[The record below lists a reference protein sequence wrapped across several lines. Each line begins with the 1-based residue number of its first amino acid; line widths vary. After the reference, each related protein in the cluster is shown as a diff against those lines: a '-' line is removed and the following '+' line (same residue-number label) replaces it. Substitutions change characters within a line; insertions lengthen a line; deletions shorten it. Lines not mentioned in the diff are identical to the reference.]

1 MMDVEALV
9 RAAAAGIHVFP
20 CEPGGKRPFMTRT
33 GRLEWGDEATTDPD
47 KIRWWWSKA
56 PDANVGVACK
66 PSKLLVIDCDMPK
79 PDKVMPER
87 FQQPGIVVGEDVF
100 AQMTI
105 DLSVPFPFETFSV
118 RTPSGG
124 MHYYFRNS
132 RDLPMTQRALVT
144 GWVDVRANG
153 GKGGYVIGPGSADS
167 RGSYD
172 PAVRLPIMEAP
183 EWLLRL
189 CARPPEQPTAPRPST
204 PFEQAYSG
212 SISGLV
218 DTVRYAQ
225 VGNRNW
231 ALLWSSQRMAEEGHT
246 LNEIMDALVPA
257 ARDAGC
263 EYQETV
269 GTIRSGYRRATGG

>member
-1 MMDVEALV
+1 MDVDSLL

-20 CEPGGKRPFMTRT
+20 CEVGGKRPILTRE
-33 GRLEWGDEATTDPD
+33 GRLKWGDEATTDPD

-66 PSKLLVIDCDMPK
+66 PSLLLVVDCDMPK
-79 PDKVMPER
+79 SDKTMPER
-87 FQQPGIVVGEDVF
+87 FQLPGIVVGEDVF
-100 AQMTI
+100 AQMTCE
-105 DLSVPFPFETFSV
+105 LGVQFPFETFTV

-124 MHYYFRNS
+124 MHYYFKNS

-153 GKGGYVIGPGSADS
+153 GMGGYVVGPGSSDA
-167 RGSYD
+167 RGGYD
-172 PAVRLPIMEAP
+172 PVVRLPVMEAP

-189 CARPPEQPTAPRPST
+189 CARPPEQPTAPRPVM

-212 SISGLV
+212 STRGLV

-231 ALLWSSQRMAEEGHT
+231 ALLWAAQRMGEEEHS
-246 LNEIMDALVPA
+246 LNEIMDTLTGPA
-257 ARDAGC
+257 REAGM
-263 EYQETV
+263 EYQETIA
-269 GTIRSGYRRATGG
+269 TIRSGYRRATGG